1 MDSNLGI
8 PTWEQRRTR
17 HQVKRDVQ
25 ARHLKQDQ
33 YWTQIYLAKKQQKQT
48 KRLSLI
54 NNPNVL
60 LHTFTEVVPVSKEMA
75 GLKKQAEQVAAAY
88 KNNNNKNLVLYSKQ
102 SGNGKTLLAS
112 CILAEVGKSP
122 ASAKT
127 CMFVSTTQI
136 KNLVNKKFDNTAR
149 QDDLYGVG
157 DELDEFERNAGR
169 VDLLV
174 LDDLG
179 TESSLK
185 NVGVSSANQT
195 ISEKLFNIAEK
206 REFKPTIITTNY
218 TGDELKKIYN
228 NKIIDR
234 LMPTNPAQV
243 LNFEHVP
250 SYRKN

>member
-1 MDSNLGI
+1 MDGM
-8 PTWEQRRTR
+8 PTWEARRER
-17 HQVKRDVQ
+17 HKAKRDVTG
-25 ARHLKQDQ
+25 RHLKQDQ
-33 YWTQIYLAKKQQKQT
+33 YWTRVWMAKKQQQET

-60 LHTFTEVVPVSKEMA
+60 LHTFSEVAAVNKDVED
-75 GLKKQAEQVAAAY
+75 LKKRAQQVAAAY
-88 KNNNNKNLVLYSKQ
+88 KHGNNKNLVLYSKQ
-102 SGNGKTLLAS
+102 SGNGKTLMAS
-112 CILAEVGKSP
+112 CIMAEVGKDP
-122 ASAKT
+122 AAAMT
-127 CMFVSTTQI
+127 TMFVSTAQM
-136 KNLVNKKFDNTAR
+136 KNLVSKKFDNTAR
-149 QDDLYGVG
+149 QEDLYGVG
-157 DELDEFERNAGR
+157 DELHDFEKNAGKA
-169 VDLLV
+169 DLLV

-185 NVGVSSANQT
+185 TNGVTSANQT
-195 ISEKLFNIAEK
+195 ISELLFNIAEK

-243 LNFEHVP
+243 LNFEKVP

>member
-1 MDSNLGI
+1 MDGT
-8 PTWEQRRTR
+8 PTWEARRER
-17 HQVKRDVQ
+17 HKSKRNVA

-33 YWTQIYLAKKQQKQT
+33 YWTQIYLAKKQQKQA
-48 KRLSLI
+48 KRLSLV

-75 GLKKQAEQVAAAY
+75 DLKKRAQQVAAAY
-88 KNNNNKNLVLYSKQ
+88 ANDNNKNLVLYSKQ
-102 SGNGKTLLAS
+102 SGNGKTLIAS
-112 CILAEVGKSP
+112 CILAEVGKNIR
-122 ASAKT
+122 AAKT
-127 CMFVSTTQI
+127 CMFVSTAQM
-136 KNLVNKKFDNTAR
+136 KNLVSKKFDNTAR
-149 QDDLYGVG
+149 SDDLYSVG
-157 DELDEFERNAGR
+157 DELHEFEINAGR

-185 NVGVSSANQT
+185 TNGVTSANQT
-195 ISEKLFNIAEK
+195 ISELLFNIAEK

-234 LMPTNPAQV
+234 LMPTNPVQV
-243 LNFEHVP
+243 LNFEKVP

>member
-1 MDSNLGI
+1 MDGT
-8 PTWEQRRTR
+8 PTWEARRKR
-17 HQVKRDVQ
+17 HKVKKDVA

-33 YWTQIYLAKKQQKQT
+33 YWTQIYLTKKQQKQA
-48 KRLSLI
+48 KRLSLV

-75 GLKKQAEQVAAAY
+75 DLKKRAQQVAAAY
-88 KNNNNKNLVLYSKQ
+88 ANDNNKNLVLYSKQ

-112 CILAEVGKSP
+112 CILAEVGKNIR
-122 ASAKT
+122 AAKT
-127 CMFVSTTQI
+127 CMFVSTAQM
-136 KNLVNKKFDNTAR
+136 KNLVSKKFDNTTR
-149 QDDLYGVG
+149 SDDLYSVG
-157 DELDEFERNAGR
+157 DELHEFEVNAGR

-185 NVGVSSANQT
+185 TSGVTSANQT
-195 ISEKLFNIAEK
+195 ISELLFNIAEK

-234 LMPTNPAQV
+234 LMPTNAAQV
-243 LNFEHVP
+243 LSFENVP